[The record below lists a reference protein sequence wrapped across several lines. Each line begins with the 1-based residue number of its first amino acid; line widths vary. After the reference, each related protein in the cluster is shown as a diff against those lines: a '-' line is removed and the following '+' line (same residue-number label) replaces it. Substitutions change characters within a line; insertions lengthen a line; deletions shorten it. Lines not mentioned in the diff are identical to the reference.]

1 MPEREK
7 MKKIL
12 FAFCLFLAGCNRID
26 YLCHDKDPNTMT
38 EREFEL
44 CKAYLSHSET
54 IITNNNNVK
63 K

>member
-1 MPEREK
+1 

-12 FAFCLFLAGCNRID
+12 FIFCLFLAGCNRID
-26 YLCHDKDPNTMT
+26 YLCYDKDPNTMT

>member
-1 MPEREK
+1 MRK
-7 MKKIL
+7 LL
-12 FAFCLFLAGCNRID
+12 FIFCLILSGCTRIES
-26 YLCHDKDPNTMT
+26 LCHDKDPNAMT

-54 IITNNNNVK
+54 IITNNNNIK

>member
-1 MPEREK
+1 
-7 MKKIL
+7 MKKLL
-12 FAFCLFLAGCNRID
+12 FIICLCLSGCSRID
-26 YLCHDKDPNTMT
+26 YICYSKDPNMMT

-54 IITNNNNVK
+54 VITNNNNIK